1 MEKFISL
8 MILGVA
14 IVVMGVLNV
23 RGNISTLHAH
33 HRRRVS
39 EENRLPFGKMV
50 GAGTIVVGVSLF
62 LGGVLQAVTY
72 FTGNPVFN
80 KIGVGILIVGLV
92 VGCVIMF
99 TAMFKYNKGIF

>member
-1 MEKFISL
+1 MEKFITF

-14 IVVMGVLNV
+14 IIVMGVLNT
-23 RGNISTLHAH
+23 RGNISTMHAH

-50 GAGTIVVGVSLF
+50 GAGTIVIGVSLF
-62 LGGVLQAVTY
+62 LNGVLRAVTY
-72 FTGNPVFN
+72 FTKILVFS
-80 KIGVGILIVGLV
+80 KVGTGVVIVGLL
-92 VGCVIMF
+92 VGCTIMF

>member
-14 IVVMGVLNV
+14 IIVMGILNA

-50 GAGTIVVGVSLF
+50 GAGTIVIGVSLF
-62 LGGVLQAVTY
+62 FSGVLSAITY
-72 FTGNPVFN
+72 FTENSIFN
-80 KIGVGILIVGLV
+80 KIGAVISVVGLI
-92 VGCVIMF
+92 VGCVIAF
-99 TAMFKYNKGIF
+99 AAMIKYNKGIF

>member
-1 MEKFISL
+1 MEKFIAF

-14 IVVMGVLNV
+14 IIVMGVLNT
-23 RGNISTLHAH
+23 RGNISTMHAH

-50 GAGTIVVGVSLF
+50 GAGTIVIGVSLF
-62 LGGVLQAVTY
+62 LNGVLRAVTY
-72 FTGNPVFN
+72 FTKILVFS
-80 KIGVGILIVGLV
+80 KVGTGVVIVGLL
-92 VGCVIMF
+92 VGCTIMF